1 MLSILLTLLQV
12 LIAVYLVVV
21 VYVVRREVTQM
32 DEEGVDRIIMIDK
45 KGRTGIK
52 TVKDVLS
59 NDKEVLM

>member
-32 DEEGVDRIIMIDK
+32 DEEGVDRIIIIDK

-52 TVKDVLS
+52 TVQDVLS
-59 NDKEVLM
+59 NNKEVLM